1 MFFGKIEEFAEI
13 VYAHLCELAIFSK
26 SSVLDDVNQSVCI
39 LLPVEF
45 LIHPFDCFR

>member
-26 SSVLDDVNQSVCI
+26 SSVLDEPVCLYI
-39 LLPVEF
+39 ASS
-45 LIHPFDCFR
+45 